1 MWHIDQSDQH
11 SPNSAFSVWTW
22 AQRPPPWRRPQRG
35 VGRGACLLWL
45 SGPHLAGSSLF
56 FSEEHLFSS
65 YLSNT
70 LCVLGSVLE
79 SGAVSETRPLPSGNL
94 LSSCCCSVTESCL
107 ALCNPMDCSKPGF
120 SVLHDL
126 LELAQTHVQWVS
138 EAIQPSHPL
147 SPPSPSALNRSQ
159 R

>member
-1 MWHIDQSDQH
+1 MS
-11 SPNSAFSVWTW
+11 
-22 AQRPPPWRRPQRG
+22 
-35 VGRGACLLWL
+35 
-45 SGPHLAGSSLF
+45 
-56 FSEEHLFSS
+56 
-65 YLSNT
+65 
-70 LCVLGSVLE
+70 GSVLE

-147 SPPSPSALNRSQ
+147 SPPSPLALNLPSVRVFSSMSTLLIRSFSFSIHPSNEYAGLISFRIDWFDLLAVQ
-159 R
+159 GTLKSLLQHYSSKASVL